1 MVQWLLTSGPHPE
14 HGYRRCLGVLNLA
27 RRYGKPRLEAACV
40 RALMINSPTY
50 RSVTSILKQGVDQ
63 QSASALE
70 TEPTAQQTL
79 PLHDNVRG
87 ADYYKDISAC

>member
-1 MVQWLLTSGPHPE
+1 
-14 HGYRRCLGVLNLA
+14 
-27 RRYGKPRLEAACV
+27 
-40 RALMINSPTY
+40 MINSPTY

-63 QSASALE
+63 QPASALE

-87 ADYYKDISAC
+87 ADYYKDTSPC